1 MERPTAEDDLVIT
14 TPELVAFDYQVA
26 GLATRGLAQLIDFL
40 IVLALWIGLIIA
52 AAFIGLVVQDVTLL
66 ILIYIIGT
74 FVLFFGYFW
83 AFETFWSGQTLGKRV
98 FRLRVVGDQ
107 GEPVTFTQ
115 SAVRNLVRLID
126 FLPSWYGI
134 GLVVLFVNG
143 KGKRLGDLAAGTL
156 VVKDSDRISLRQLS
170 AFTPPVP
177 ANAPIAAASPS
188 EQTLR
193 RLDPD
198 LRRFVSSYAHRR
210 YQLTPELRLQLA
222 GTVQPKLKTAF
233 PELVAQ
239 RGPLAALDY
248 LADLDQGSS

>member
-1 MERPTAEDDLVIT
+1 MENLTAEDDLVVA

-40 IVLALWIGLIIA
+40 IVVTLWIGLVIA
-52 AAFIGLVVQDVTLL
+52 AAFIGAVVQDVTVLLL
-66 ILIYIIGT
+66 IYAIGT
-74 FVLFFGYFW
+74 FVLLFGYFW
-83 AFETFWSGQTLGKRV
+83 AFETFWSGQTLGKRA
-98 FRLRVVGDQ
+98 FRLRVVGDH

-115 SAVRNLVRLID
+115 SAIRNLVRLID

-170 AFTPPVP
+170 AFTPSVP
-177 ANAPIAAASPS
+177 STSPPSAAGPA
-188 EQTLR
+188 EQILR

-198 LRRFVSSYAHRR
+198 LRRFVSSYANRR
-210 YQLTPELRLQLA
+210 YQLTAELRHQLA
-222 GTVQPKLKTAF
+222 GTVHPKLQTAL
-233 PELVAQ
+233 PELVSQ

-248 LADLDQGSS
+248 LADLDQSR